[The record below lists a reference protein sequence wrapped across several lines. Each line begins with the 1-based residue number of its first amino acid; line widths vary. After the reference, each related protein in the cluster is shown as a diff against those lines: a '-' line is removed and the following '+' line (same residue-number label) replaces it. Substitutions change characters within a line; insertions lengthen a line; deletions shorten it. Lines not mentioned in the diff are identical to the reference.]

1 MKAIVESSKPILWTE
16 FPQEVWHTAAKSYF
30 FVPKKDKHDQK
41 DILNFAA
48 AKQCSNIFDFEAN
61 TYPENP
67 ILPWKNKRTKSYPK
81 IVLQ

>member
-16 FPQEVWHTAAKSYF
+16 FSQEVWHTASKSHF
-30 FVPKKDKHDQK
+30 FVPKKDEHNPK
-41 DILNFAA
+41 DISNFAA

-67 ILPWKNKRTKSYPK
+67 ILPLKNKHTQSCAK